1 MTTITL
7 DNPHV
12 KPWIKGQR
20 IIVSANNKFGELF
33 ILTESEHKPK
43 HYSFFRCFSLG
54 EDVAVSCDHQT
65 DSLEEMSIKLVAF
78 IGTLR

>member
-20 IIVSANNKFGELF
+20 IIASATNIYGELF
-33 ILTESEHKPK
+33 ILTESEHRPK
-43 HYSFFRCFSLG
+43 HYSFLRCFSLG
-54 EDVAVSCDHQT
+54 EDVAVSCDYQS
-65 DSLEEMSIKLVAF
+65 DNLEEMSIKLIQF
-78 IGTLR
+78 IGTLK